1 MATDFIFIHK
11 GKIIET
17 LTHEELED
25 KCSQYIQLK
34 DSNIP
39 ETVTILETHFPENS
53 YKVVS
58 DDTVKIYGKKDIKAV
73 LSKYL
78 MEAGIMVYEL
88 ADKEQTLEEYFM
100 SITGG
105 NGND

>member
-1 MATDFIFIHK
+1 M
-11 GKIIET
+11 
-17 LTHEELED
+17 
-25 KCSQYIQLK
+25 
-34 DSNIP
+34 
-39 ETVTILETHFPENS
+39 
-53 YKVVS
+53 VS